1 VAWRVWR
8 NQILWQRAVKPRA
21 LAFTACNSHNEI
33 ECASNSTLTSHARY
47 LTCRH
52 RRSCWLMLT
61 CGNILDLVLMAVE
74 QRKASH
80 ACELIANFDRLV
92 RHANVEQRAFDLCAR
107 TPHASRQALSP

>member
-1 VAWRVWR
+1 
-8 NQILWQRAVKPRA
+8 
-21 LAFTACNSHNEI
+21 
-33 ECASNSTLTSHARY
+33 
-47 LTCRH
+47 
-52 RRSCWLMLT
+52 
-61 CGNILDLVLMAVE
+61 MAVE